1 MEPPLAGVEDLEYR
15 LGRTF
20 QGDEL
25 NRVEAVLDDVS
36 ALVRDEAGRT
46 WINPETGV
54 VEGVPASIRAVVL
67 RIAERVMRNPQG
79 YKAESAGDYSYQR
92 SDADDN
98 GIYLSERDI
107 QIIRRA
113 LGRTGL
119 WTQPLTRGD
128 DEICTL
134 FAEDSYGCELFPL
147 TADGD

>member
-1 MEPPLAGVEDLEYR
+1 MLPPLAGVEDLEYR
-15 LGRTF
+15 MGRTF
-20 QGDEL
+20 AGDEL
-25 NRVEAVLDDVS
+25 HRVEAVLDDVS

-46 WINPETGV
+46 WINPDTGE
-54 VEGVPASIRAVVL
+54 VEDVPASIRAVVL

-79 YKAESAGDYSYQR
+79 FKSESAGDYSYQR
-92 SDADDN
+92 SEDDD

-119 WTQPLTRGD
+119 WTQPVTRGN
-128 DEICTL
+128 DELCTL

-147 TADGD
+147 TAEGD